1 MKEIVFSKY
10 QGTGNDFI
18 IIDNRE
24 ESFPK
29 NDETLIKRLCNRKFG
44 IGSDGLILIED
55 SGSFNFKMIF
65 FNPDATQ
72 SFCGN
77 GSRCAVAFSKQL
89 GITDD
94 HTDFEAID
102 GAHYGTID
110 DNLVRVKMADVS
122 YPEKVNDGYFI
133 HTGSPHYVIFSDNVK
148 DLNINILG
156 AKLRNR
162 KDLFGKEGVNVN
174 FVSEF
179 QKGSVFVRTYER
191 GLEAE
196 TLSCG
201 SGVTAVAIVYGL
213 DKGLEKTE
221 VETKGGVLEVEF
233 ENTGVNGVKEVY
245 LTGPVSHVFDGVFKV

>member
-29 NDETLIKRLCNRKFG
+29 NDETLIKRLCDRKFG

-55 SGSFNFKMIF
+55 SRSFDFKMIF
-65 FNPDATQ
+65 Y
-72 SFCGN
+72 
-77 GSRCAVAFSKQL
+77 KHL

-94 HTDFEAID
+94 HADFEAID
-102 GAHYGTID
+102 GAHYATIKE
-110 DNLVRVKMADVS
+110 NLVRVKMADVS
-122 YPEKVNDGYFI
+122 NPEKINDGYFI
-133 HTGSPHYVIFSDNVK
+133 HTGSPHYVKFSDNVK
-148 DLNINILG
+148 ELNINALG
-156 AKLRNR
+156 AEIRNR

-174 FVSEF
+174 FVSEL

-191 GLEAE
+191 GVEAE

-201 SGVTAVAIVYGL
+201 TGVTAVAIVYGL
-213 DKGLEKTE
+213 EKGLEKTD

-233 ENTGVNGVKEVY
+233 EIDVERNGEKVKTKKHNLVGEKEEKA
-245 LTGPVSHVFDGVFKV
+245 FRIFF

>member
-29 NDETLIKRLCNRKFG
+29 NDETLIKRLCDRKFG

-55 SGSFNFKMIF
+55 SRSFDFKMIF
-65 FNPDATQ
+65 YNPDATQ

-77 GSRCAVAFSKQL
+77 GSRCAVAFSKHL

-94 HTDFEAID
+94 HADFEAID
-102 GAHYGTID
+102 GAHYATIK

-122 YPEKVNDGYFI
+122 NPEKINDGYFI
-133 HTGSPHYVIFSDNVK
+133 HTGSPHYVKFSDNVK
-148 DLNINILG
+148 ELNINALG
-156 AKLRNR
+156 AESRNR

-174 FVSEF
+174 FVSEL

-191 GLEAE
+191 GVEAE

-201 SGVTAVAIVYGL
+201 TGVTAVAIVYGL
-213 DKGLEKTE
+213 EKGLEKTD

-233 ENTGVNGVKEVY
+233 ENTGAHGVKEVY
-245 LTGPVSHVFDGVFKV
+245 LTGPVSHVFDGVFKI